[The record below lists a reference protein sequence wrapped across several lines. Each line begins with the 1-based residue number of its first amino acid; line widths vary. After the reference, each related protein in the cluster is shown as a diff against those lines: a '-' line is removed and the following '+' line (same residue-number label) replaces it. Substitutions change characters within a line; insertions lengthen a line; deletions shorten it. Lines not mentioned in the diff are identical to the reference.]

1 MTFVETLNRSPRRRS
16 LVIDL
21 VLAVSL
27 AAFLS
32 ICWSITDWARLSR
45 LMLPDP
51 DDTMRLLQVRDWLA
65 GQGINDWTQY
75 RLAPPLGGAM
85 HWSRVNDFGIAAIIL
100 AATPLV
106 GRHHAEL
113 TAILLYPALLF
124 AASLFLSARIARGL
138 WGRQA
143 PAIAVVLGALAFPG
157 TTIFIPGRVDHH
169 ALQAVVIEFVVL
181 FAMRR
186 ATLRTGL
193 AIGAALAISLVI
205 GLETAPQ
212 VAVLMAVLFFGW
224 VAGQAGARER
234 LLGCAVAL
242 AGVTTAFLVFL
253 RPTLWS
259 PHYCDAFT
267 PASSTATLA
276 AAAAMALMA
285 AVHPVLRDWRW
296 RLMAGLM
303 LGGGAL
309 GATLLA
315 YPVCVSGPYGAV
327 DPVLLALFYPHIIE
341 ANGVF
346 AQDGIGAT
354 LAIGGVVFAACI
366 ASVWM
371 LARAPRHW
379 PTTVP
384 VAATLA
390 ISALIMLVQVRG
402 AYIGAPLSAP
412 ILAGVIVAARG
423 SRRWRTAA
431 VAGAWLASTGLVYL
445 QLPKL
450 FEHGAKSASGS
461 AWPGAAAAR
470 SVQVACTVGDT
481 WREVDRY
488 PAGIVMA
495 GTNVAAYLIGST
507 HHSSIGAGY
516 HRSNAANMAVYRFYL
531 SRPERARQIARDWR
545 VDYVVYCPG
554 DFDEVDLA
562 KAFPHSVAAGLRG
575 GHPPAWLEPLVLR
588 NTPLRLYRVR

>member
-1 MTFVETLNRSPRRRS
+1 MTFVETLTRSTRRRS
-16 LVIDL
+16 LVVDL
-21 VLAVSL
+21 VLAVAL

-32 ICWSITDWARLSR
+32 ICWSITDWSRLSR

-100 AATPLV
+100 AVTPLV
-106 GRHHAEL
+106 GRHYAEL
-113 TAILLYPALLF
+113 TAILLYPGILF

-138 WGRQA
+138 WGHQA
-143 PAIAVVLGALAFPG
+143 AAIAVVLGALAFPG
-157 TTIFIPGRVDHH
+157 TTIFIPGRIDHH

-212 VAVLMAVLFFGW
+212 VAMLMAVLFFGW
-224 VAGQAGARER
+224 VVGQDGARDR
-234 LLGCAVAL
+234 LLGCAIAL
-242 AGVTTAFLVFL
+242 AGVTVVFLIFL

-259 PHYCDAFT
+259 PRYCDAFT

-276 AAAAMALMA
+276 GAAAMVLMTA
-285 AVHPVLRDWRW
+285 AHPMLRDWRW
-296 RLMAGLM
+296 RLTVGVI

-315 YPVCVSGPYGAV
+315 YPVCINGPYGAV
-327 DPVLLALFYPHIIE
+327 DPALLALFYPHIIE

-346 AQDGIGAT
+346 AQGGIGPT
-354 LAIGGVVFAACI
+354 LAIGGIVFAACI
-366 ASVWM
+366 ASVWTM
-371 LARAPRHW
+371 ARAPLRW
-379 PTTVP
+379 PTIVP
-384 VAATLA
+384 VAATLG
-390 ISALIMLVQVRG
+390 ISALIMLAQVRG

-412 ILAGVIVAARG
+412 ILAGVIVAARRC
-423 SRRWRTAA
+423 RRWKTAA
-431 VAGAWLASTGLVYL
+431 IAGAWLASTGLVYL

-450 FEHGAKSASGS
+450 LAPGVTSGS
-461 AWPGAAAAR
+461 AWPGAASAR

-531 SRPERARQIARDWR
+531 STPERARQIARDWR
-545 VDYVVYCPG
+545 VDYVIYCPG
-554 DFDEVDLA
+554 DFDEVDLG

-575 GHPPAWLEPLVLR
+575 GHPPAWLEPLQLR
-588 NTPLRLYRVR
+588 NTPLQLYRVR